1 MSIFEQ
7 SIQNYLSK
15 NDVKMN
21 MLGKEHFLYYHH
33 NHMENYANVLKDLQL
48 QSPSTLK
55 CNRKT
60 FIHYNQEEH
69 VFKSSDIHIEI
80 DFELLGVIEFGMFV
94 EFIRHI
100 EECINKP
107 HTYVVCLHFNNVQG
121 ELLDVMYAFLNRP
134 RITFL
139 FLSDQISFLP
149 PSILNLVKIVR
160 SKSSNTSTYNT
171 MFKTRMDEMIE
182 WITHDEEHSFLE
194 WREKAYQIL
203 IWNDS
208 IHDSFSYMMEK
219 LIEKEYIEEKHL
231 NTVFSNYYDIIYMYN
246 NNYRTIYHLERFI
259 IFLRNLKEYSH
270 TQL

>member
-1 MSIFEQ
+1 MSIFEN
-7 SIQNYLSK
+7 SIQKNLSK
-15 NDVKMN
+15 TDVKLN
-21 MLGKEHFLYYHH
+21 TLANEHILYYHH

-48 QSPSTLK
+48 QSPSSLK
-55 CNRKT
+55 CYRKT
-60 FIHYNQEEH
+60 FILYNQDEH
-69 VFKSSDIHIEI
+69 IFKSSDIHIEI
-80 DFELLGVIEFGMFV
+80 DFELLGVIEYGMFV

-107 HTYVVCLHFNNVQG
+107 HTYVMCLHFNNIQG
-121 ELLDVMYAFLNRP
+121 ELINVMYTFLNRP

-149 PSILNLVKIVR
+149 PSILNNVKIVR
-160 SKSSNTSTYNT
+160 SKSSKMSTYNT
-171 MFKTRMDEMIE
+171 MYKTRMNEIVE
-182 WITHDEEHSFLE
+182 WMTNDEEHSFLE

-208 IHDSFSYMMEK
+208 IYDSFSYLMEK

-231 NTVFSNYYDIIYMYN
+231 NIVFSNYYDIIYMYN

-259 IFLRNLKEYSH
+259 TFLRNLKESSH